1 MENPTRCPHTPSG
14 WPLCMEARTPRK
26 GHRKAHLRTKWTPP
40 EDSTGQ
46 GHHQLLPLPHVFTGT
61 SLYPAQLALSLVSFS
76 TPFPCRGACLRFLP
90 DTFWIMTP
98 DLEANE
104 SWIKVA
110 SRYHKR
116 DVLNPKHKDRFIFI
130 NSLMHLKKLFD
141 IFYTSNSFLHALL
154 VRLHQGSAT

>member
-1 MENPTRCPHTPSG
+1 MRCLRQATTILEGPQKAVAQSQVEGPLERALREQTRSFLSPVIASPRTADPEPSSAPASFLG
-14 WPLCMEARTPRK
+14 APSVR
-26 GHRKAHLRTKWTPP
+26 
-40 EDSTGQ
+40 
-46 GHHQLLPLPHVFTGT
+46 
-61 SLYPAQLALSLVSFS
+61 SLS
-76 TPFPCRGACLRFLP
+76 RFLP

-98 DLEANE
+98 DPESNE

-110 SRYHKR
+110 SCYHKK

-130 NSLMHLKKLFD
+130 NSLMHLRKLFD